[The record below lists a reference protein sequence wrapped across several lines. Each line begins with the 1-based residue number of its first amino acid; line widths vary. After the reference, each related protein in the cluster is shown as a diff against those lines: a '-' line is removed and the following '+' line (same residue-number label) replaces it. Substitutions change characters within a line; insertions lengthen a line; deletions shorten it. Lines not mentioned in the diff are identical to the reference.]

1 MSRAIDKTILL
12 QDLEQQVERHLAEAV
27 KAYQNWMP
35 ERLLQ
40 KPVNGGWSVAECLWH
55 LNSYGS
61 HYLPRIEKGLAAPTT
76 ADPLFRSSWLG
87 SWFTNLMKPG
97 PGMTKMSAFK
107 NHVPPSALNPYEVVA
122 EFIQQQEVLLAL
134 LRRARAADL
143 NRIRIGLSIMPW
155 LKMKL
160 GDVFQFLVTHQERHM
175 VQAANVATGIR
186 EREPQSNV
194 A

>member
-1 MSRAIDKTILL
+1 MSRAIEKTVLL
-12 QDLEQQVERHLAEAV
+12 QDLEHSVERHLAEAV
-27 KAYQNWMP
+27 KSYQNWAP

-40 KPVNGGWSVAECLWH
+40 KPANGGWSVAECLWH

-61 HYLPRIEKGLAAPTT
+61 HYLPRIEQGLAAPTP
-76 ADPLFRSSWLG
+76 AEPVFRSSWLG
-87 SWFTNLMKPG
+87 TWFTNMMKPG

-107 NHVPPSALNPYEVVA
+107 NHVPPSAVDPYHVVA
-122 EFIQQQEVLLAL
+122 EFIHQQEVLLAL
-134 LRRARAADL
+134 LRRSRSADL

-160 GDVFQFLVTHQERHM
+160 GDVFQFLVAHQERHM
-175 VQAANVATGIR
+175 VQAANVVKENR
-186 EREPQSNV
+186 EREAKSNV